1 MKSRT
6 MKPLRWLLCCSLTA
20 LLAALPAC
28 SGKKSNKLKVAF
40 ISNNAYEFWTF
51 AKRGTEA
58 AADEFGDVEVEFKM
72 PPEGTVQEQRRFIED
87 LQAKGVKA
95 IAVSPNNVDSQID
108 FYTEVNEKIP
118 VVLVDSDVDET
129 KDDAA
134 LKARRYYLGTNNVD
148 AGKAVGELVKEVLP
162 KGGELMI
169 FVGKLDVLNA
179 VQRRHGVVVALA
191 GGEDKCAAE
200 LEQMRKNKYP
210 IRFGNYELVD
220 TRTDDAKRSVC
231 REKAE
236 DALNKVPGLRCMVGL
251 WEYNPPAMLEA
262 LESYKKG
269 AMLGKIALI
278 GFDENEDTLRGI
290 KDGHVHATVVQSP
303 YKFGYDSVKLMV
315 ALVRGDDDVVKKYN
329 ADKNGRIW
337 VPHRVITKKNVDEF
351 QAELKKLKGS

>member
-1 MKSRT
+1 
-6 MKPLRWLLCCSLTA
+6 MKPLRWLICCSLVA

-28 SGKKSNKLKVAF
+28 SGKKSSKLKVAF
-40 ISNNAYEFWTF
+40 ISNNAYEFWTY
-51 AKRGTEA
+51 AKRGTEDA
-58 AADEFGDVEVEFKM
+58 AEELGDVEVEFKM

-87 LQAKGVKA
+87 LMAKGVKA
-95 IAVSPNNVDSQID
+95 VAVSPNNVDSQIE

-118 VVLVDSDVDET
+118 VLLVDSDVDEA
-129 KDDAA
+129 KDEGA
-134 LKARRYYLGTNNVD
+134 LKARRYYLGTNNIE
-148 AGKAVGELVKEVLP
+148 AGMAVGELVKEAVP
-162 KGGELMI
+162 DGGKLMV

-179 VQRRHGVVVALA
+179 VQRRHGVVTALA
-191 GGEDKCAAE
+191 GGEDRCKDE
-200 LEQMRKNKYP
+200 LRQLQRGNYP
-210 IRFGNYELVD
+210 IRFGKYELVD

-236 DALNKVPGLRCMVGL
+236 DALSKSSGLKCMVGL

-262 LESYKKG
+262 LKSYKEG

-303 YKFGYDSVKLMV
+303 YKFGYDSVKLMA
-315 ALVRGDDDVVKKYN
+315 ALARGEDSAVKKYN
-329 ADKNGRIW
+329 PDKNGRIW
-337 VPHRVITKKNVDEF
+337 VPHRVITSKNVDEF